1 MDKHLA
7 TLSTGGLNESASN
20 WHMLSHIVLSSVFTT
35 EDVVLDAKCSVLARA
50 LQLVRRIE
58 HMGDAERLEPLDV
71 LGCDG
76 VAQVEVRHDLDWQLW
91 LFTIKLG
98 PHPLIDCVEPRPKLL
113 ICHSVLLPPR
123 RRPRGAYRSR
133 KRTTP
138 DPKSHRVTQHGV
150 PGKASKN
157 LIARALDADSEAAPV
172 RRAAG
177 ERGRRSIAE
186 LGERLQRLR
195 FVRTLLPAIERLLHP
210 RARARSVRAREDGS
224 DALLLPSVRLR
235 RPEASHDVLAPAACT
250 PTARRALRA
259 GGACAHRRST
269 QPLPRSFRLP
279 SAGSVCIGC

>member
-157 LIARALDADSEAAPV
+157 LIARARRRLGGRTGQARSRREREALNRRT
-172 RRAAG
+172 RRAPPSSPPHTHPPPP
-177 ERGRRSIAE
+177 RP
-186 LGERLQRLR
+186 RL
-195 FVRTLLPAIERLLHP
+195 
-210 RARARSVRAREDGS
+210 
-224 DALLLPSVRLR
+224 
-235 RPEASHDVLAPAACT
+235 
-250 PTARRALRA
+250 
-259 GGACAHRRST
+259 
-269 QPLPRSFRLP
+269 
-279 SAGSVCIGC
+279 